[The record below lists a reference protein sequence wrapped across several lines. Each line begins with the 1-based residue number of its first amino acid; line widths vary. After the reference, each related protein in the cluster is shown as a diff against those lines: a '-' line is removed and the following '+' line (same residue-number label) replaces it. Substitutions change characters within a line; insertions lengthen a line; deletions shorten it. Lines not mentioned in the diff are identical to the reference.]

1 MKAIDILNELEIEKC
16 RECGCPV
23 GDDWQFKDFSSKTII
38 VCPQCGTEYNIYEER
53 ERLEREKYK
62 VFYFEVHGRIEA
74 RDENEAK
81 DKLYETLNEIC
92 EFVIDDVSEM
102 EG

>member
-1 MKAIDILNELEIEKC
+1 M
-16 RECGCPV
+16 
-23 GDDWQFKDFSSKTII
+23 
-38 VCPQCGTEYNIYEER
+38 EYDVDEEE
-53 ERLEREKYK
+53 ERLEREMYK

-74 RDENEAK
+74 KDEDEAK

-102 EG
+102 EE